1 MTDPRA
7 WVERHREDLLAF
19 LQEIV
24 ERESPT
30 EAKAAVD
37 ALGQVFQAA
46 YRALG
51 CAVRTVPQVQYGDHV
66 VAETPPVPG
75 PRVLLVGHLDTVYP
89 LGTVARRPFTLRD
102 GRAYGPAVMDMKG
115 GLAVMLFALRAL
127 AATRGL
133 GNARVVLNSDEE
145 PGSPTSRD
153 RWAAWSADAD
163 WAFVLEPAQPDGS
176 LVLRRKGVGIFRL
189 AVTGRA
195 AHAGAEPER
204 GANAILALAHHALAA
219 AALADPAAGTT
230 VNVGVVRGGTLPYV
244 VPAAAEALIDVR
256 VPTRTEA
263 ERVLGGLR
271 ALEAAL
277 AEAQLAIEHYWAG
290 ALRRAVIE
298 GDVENGSLMAG
309 QSVGMVTRIQPA
321 SAILAELVEQ
331 ALRAEQVTVLT
342 GTPVDAFATRH
353 GRVAAILTPSGE
365 IPADVV
371 VIGIGVEPN
380 SDLARDAGIALGDR
394 NAIHVDEHCR
404 TSVPGVWA
412 AGDCA
417 DAFHRLL
424 GRSVYFPLG
433 TTANKQGRICGL
445 NLGGRPARIKGIVGT
460 AITRFGETEIARTG
474 LSEREARANG
484 FSIVVGSA
492 RSTTRSGYFPG
503 ASWMTVKMVAE
514 EGTGRLLGAQI
525 VGGPGAGKRIDV
537 VAAALHAGMRVD
549 KFMYLDLAYAPPFSP
564 VWDPLLI
571 AARKAAEQV

>member
-1 MTDPRA
+1 VTDPRA

-37 ALGQVFQAA
+37 ALGQVFQEA

-127 AATRGL
+127 AATRRL

-189 AVTGRA
+189 EVTGRA

-271 ALEAAL
+271 ALEAAEPVAGTRLQVHGAFHRPPMEPVEGTEAL
-277 AEAQLAIEHYWAG
+277 AALVEACGREVGLAVRFTATGGASDGNNLAASGIPTVDGMGPAGAGAHSEEEWADVASLIQKTQLLALVLDRLWAG
-290 ALRRAVIE
+290 ALPWRSRR
-298 GDVENGSLMAG
+298 
-309 QSVGMVTRIQPA
+309 
-321 SAILAELVEQ
+321 
-331 ALRAEQVTVLT
+331 
-342 GTPVDAFATRH
+342 
-353 GRVAAILTPSGE
+353 
-365 IPADVV
+365 
-371 VIGIGVEPN
+371 
-380 SDLARDAGIALGDR
+380 
-394 NAIHVDEHCR
+394 
-404 TSVPGVWA
+404 
-412 AGDCA
+412 
-417 DAFHRLL
+417 
-424 GRSVYFPLG
+424 
-433 TTANKQGRICGL
+433 
-445 NLGGRPARIKGIVGT
+445 
-460 AITRFGETEIARTG
+460 
-474 LSEREARANG
+474 
-484 FSIVVGSA
+484 
-492 RSTTRSGYFPG
+492 
-503 ASWMTVKMVAE
+503 
-514 EGTGRLLGAQI
+514 
-525 VGGPGAGKRIDV
+525 
-537 VAAALHAGMRVD
+537 
-549 KFMYLDLAYAPPFSP
+549 
-564 VWDPLLI
+564 
-571 AARKAAEQV
+571 